1 MTMLLDGINVANDV
15 SGILTAIIAVATL
28 VTFYRQSRQSW
39 WRDLTRYWNAQFD
52 TGEEDGYPL
61 DAHVPP
67 LLKVYVPRTAK
78 PRERPAAAAVPT
90 DRLVLGDGPHALLI
104 GPPGSG
110 KTALVR
116 QAAAASAQRW
126 LTSSGRLRRA
136 PDGPLVIR
144 LTAAALVGQTLQRAV
159 AEAADPWA
167 PELDQ
172 EPLPHRRMV
181 ILVDGLDALVDP
193 QQRSAVINML
203 AREAGTPPEHWRL
216 VVTTRPLGDRE
227 LETLGTFDAY
237 HLMPFTEDDVTAL
250 AAKWL
255 TRPGPFLAWLGS
267 DPASAKARSPLLVT
281 VAAVLWEN
289 GMHGSAPRPA
299 ELMEAFV
306 GLLLGARR
314 TALDAL
320 FADPHDIGPDTE
332 WLSRHRR
339 DLLVAAAKSSVDGKD
354 VVTGTLAWIGE
365 QLPGSRPG
373 RWREPVTTLLLRTGI
388 FQNGRRGLVPTWTGL
403 VAYLAAERPAAGLD
417 RNTMTT
423 GMGTPSRQAV
433 VGWQFE
439 RAGTPEEFIAEMR
452 AAPGG
457 STDVGRFAA
466 GGLPVPEP
474 VLVEVLATLLTD
486 GSPEARAV
494 LITLAADRA
503 HLDALRALADDGR
516 QPRTVR
522 RAAHLFFAGR
532 AVTSVPPPG

>member
-1 MTMLLDGINVANDV
+1 MGTFLDAINVADDV
-15 SGILTAIIAVATL
+15 SGILTAVIAVVTL
-28 VTFYRQSRQSW
+28 LTFYRQSRQAW
-39 WRDLTRYWNAQFD
+39 WRELTGYWNAQFN

-78 PRERPAAAAVPT
+78 PRADPAADAVAT
-90 DRLVLGDGPHALLI
+90 DDLVLQDGPHVLLI

-126 LTSSGRLRRA
+126 LTSAGRLGRA

-144 LTAAALVGQTLQRAV
+144 LTAAALAGRTLQHAI
-159 AEAADPWA
+159 AEAAAPWV

-181 ILVDGLDALVDP
+181 ILVDGLDALADP
-193 QQRSAVINML
+193 QQRSGVINML
-203 AREAGTPPEHWRL
+203 AREAATPPRHRRL
-216 VVTTRPLGDRE
+216 VVTTRPLGDKE
-227 LETLGTFDAY
+227 LETLAPFDAY
-237 HLMPFTEDDVTAL
+237 HLMPFTEEDVEAL
-250 AAKWL
+250 AGRWL
-255 TRPGPFLAWLGS
+255 SDPDPFVAWLGS

-289 GMHGSAPRPA
+289 GIHGSAPRPA

-320 FADPHDIGPDTE
+320 FAGPGDTGPDTE

-339 DLLVAAAKSSVDGKD
+339 DLLVAAAKTSVDGKD
-354 VVTGTLAWIGE
+354 VVTGTLDWIGE
-365 QLPGSRPG
+365 QLPGSRPE
-373 RWREPVTTLLLRTGI
+373 RWREPVTKLLLRTGI

-403 VAYLAAERPAAGLD
+403 VAYLAADRPAPGLD

-439 RAGTPEEFIAEMR
+439 RAGTPEEFIEEMR

-503 HLDALRALADDGR
+503 HLEALRALADDES

-532 AVTSVPPPG
+532 AVMSVPPPG